1 MKRNDLRQQL
11 RQQRRQQLR
20 QHLLAA
26 IGFTVWIASSA
37 LSAPALAAPKY
48 YRSSTSDYLMSY
60 DISQSVSDAP
70 LDWNA
75 YNRDFDR
82 WYAKWG
88 KVKDGKASSIKSAV
102 TSSPACVLVNG
113 DGDHVKVFRL
123 NYKNPGRGDKVAVRG
138 LLVTTFSDNNKGN
151 ADGNRKSAQRNIAF
165 YCGSPGNAKGILTP
179 N

>member
-1 MKRNDLRQQL
+1 MKNVN
-11 RQQRRQQLR
+11 QRIVTAVL
-20 QHLLAA
+20 
-26 IGFTVWIASSA
+26 TVATLMAS
-37 LSAPALAAPKY
+37 LSPVTALAAPKY

-88 KVKDGKASSIKSAV
+88 QVKDGKASSIKSAV

-165 YCGSPGNAKGILTP
+165 YCGSPGNAKGILAP